1 MWATETLY
9 ENNSQVGVAI
19 RRNEETIMNNY
30 FAELKTLYSKSS
42 NTWSK
47 NANKEKISSLY
58 RQNTKCSHPHKNMQ
72 TKIVRRDSYMF

>member
-1 MWATETLY
+1 M
-9 ENNSQVGVAI
+9 GVAI

-47 NANKEKISSLY
+47 NANKEKISALY
-58 RQNTKCSHPHKNMQ
+58 RQNTKCSHPHKHMQ